1 MKDFEDDL
9 IKMVENVKFR
19 KINNEFLTT
28 LKSDMKRINSSPN
41 VFMLAGK
48 SRNIYECTPTD
59 YEKILKENVT
69 KTYKIGSENMI
80 DDVNS
85 ELQTI
90 SSDLSISDRIET
102 MARKEAFV
110 IVKDHKENFETNPK
124 YRLINPAKSEL
135 GKVSKV
141 ILDEINE
148 RIRDATGYHQWKN
161 SLSVIDWFEKISDKR
176 NHSFLSFDIAEF
188 CLSISED
195 LLGSTGLRTLQSFL
209 ANISQLLNTRVN
221 PY

>member
-1 MKDFEDDL
+1 
-9 IKMVENVKFR
+9 
-19 KINNEFLTT
+19 
-28 LKSDMKRINSSPN
+28 
-41 VFMLAGK
+41 
-48 SRNIYECTPTD
+48 
-59 YEKILKENVT
+59 
-69 KTYKIGSENMI
+69 MI
-80 DDVNS
+80 DDINS

-102 MARKEAFV
+102 IARKEAFV
-110 IVKDHKENFETNPK
+110 TVKDHKENFETKPK

-148 RIRDATGYHQWKN
+148 RIRDATEFHQWKN

-176 NHSFLSFDIAEF
+176 NHSFIRPFLKIFWIKR
-188 CLSISED
+188 
-195 LLGSTGLRTLQSFL
+195 STGLRTLLSFL

-221 PY
+221 PYYLTEEYHGLNVAINRCSM

>member
-1 MKDFEDDL
+1 MFADKL
-9 IKMVENVKFR
+9 
-19 KINNEFLTT
+19 
-28 LKSDMKRINSSPN
+28 
-41 VFMLAGK
+41 
-48 SRNIYECTPTD
+48 RNIYECTPTD
-59 YEKILKENVT
+59 YEKILKDNVT

-80 DDVNS
+80 NDINS

-102 MARKEAFV
+102 MTRKEAFV
-110 IVKDHKENFETNPK
+110 TVKDHKENFKTNPK
-124 YRLINPAKSEL
+124 YRLINPAKSAL

-161 SLSVIDWFEKISDKR
+161 SLSIIDWFKKISDKR

-188 CLSISED
+188 LSVH
-195 LLGSTGLRTLQSFL
+195 F
-209 ANISQLLNTRVN
+209 
-221 PY
+221 